1 MFSDVWKMFD
11 LQKVGAKLKEE
22 QVEKTISIILRLPGL
37 LLLDYWFQ
45 TTSEDIWPK
54 NVGLT
59 EAINSLITP
68 IVLLQSVLLLLLPLE
83 DLVTLYM
90 HYISAALLVSAELFS
105 RHYVFMELMDS
116 TPLVEESDKDIS
128 SVAHLQRHIVALV
141 LHILIAK
148 SVSLLLDLNGTAKR
162 VTLAVYTV
170 PIMARLAKIP
180 PVHLEAFHKFSTTIT
195 VLWAAYYSLG
205 SLPRL
210 LAYLRRSYR
219 SLAHVLFDKGL
230 ADAVVEVWQYVY
242 MKPLLLS
249 FWCVLLTAQLY
260 TYYHHQKGGAIVCS
274 CARDHTICLL
284 SILAY
289 RPEYNKPPDQLDSG
303 GPCEWYRVV
312 LSIAL
317 RCFRDLCLTLQFA
330 GLQHRRVIYIL
341 GCSKRLSTGQD
352 LKQAGTGEA
361 ITMALLSLQTGLV
374 DLTMPQR
381 VGAMSIILFIVVGS
395 LLQSMHD
402 IVEPILLALSA
413 SHTYAVARHA
423 RVLAL
428 CTFLFVFPLYMT
440 IFLCR
445 MFEVDFWTLVVVSTC
460 ALTSVQV
467 LGALTVYALFLYDA
481 MQKESGWESLDDM
494 VYIARGITRALEF
507 IVALLVVGAGIRES
521 MLLSSEGRPLSWL
534 NGTVLAVHC
543 YYNVYQRLQSG
554 WSSFLLRRDAA
565 RKIHSLPC
573 ATAQQLDSRAHDVCA
588 ICYMEMKSA
597 RVTPCGHLFHATCLK
612 KWLYVQDRCPL
623 CATKVTTVKSE
634 EAAERIEGAEE
645 WLAPGQQMN
654 TSEEHSVSSARR
666 DCRLASGEQTD
677 IPTSWAYS
685 HKPNIKKRSYKL
697 GKAFPKNVSVVR
709 DPMNGMFS
717 PWIRI

>member
-45 TTSEDIWPK
+45 TTSEDVWPK
-54 NVGLT
+54 NVGST

-105 RHYVFMELMDS
+105 RHYVSMELTDS
-116 TPLVEESDKDIS
+116 APLVEESDKDIFS
-128 SVAHLQRHIVALV
+128 MVHLQRHIVALV

-148 SVSLLLDLNGTAKR
+148 SVSLLLDLNSTANR

-170 PIMARLAKIP
+170 PILARLAKIP
-180 PVHLEAFHKFSTTIT
+180 LVHLEAFHNFSTTIT
-195 VLWAAYYSLG
+195 VLWAAYYSLR

-210 LAYLRRSYR
+210 LTYLRRSYR
-219 SLAHVLFDKGL
+219 SMAHVLFNKGP
-230 ADAVVEVWQYVY
+230 ASAVVEVWQYVY

-249 FWCVLLTAQLY
+249 FWCVLLAAQLY
-260 TYYHHQKGGAIVCS
+260 TYYHQQNPLTSSTVVAPVRG
-274 CARDHTICLL
+274 T
-284 SILAY
+284 
-289 RPEYNKPPDQLDSG
+289 
-303 GPCEWYRVV
+303 EWYLV
-312 LSIAL
+312 LLYAVSEICASYFSL
-317 RCFRDLCLTLQFA
+317 LACSVAVSYTSWAVLNLTKIMAQ
-330 GLQHRRVIYIL
+330 G
-341 GCSKRLSTGQD
+341 SKGLSTGQD

-361 ITMALLSLQTGLV
+361 VTMALLSLQTGLV

-413 SHTYAVARHA
+413 SHTYVVARHA

-467 LGALTVYALFLYDA
+467 LGAMTVYALFLYDA

-507 IVALLVVGAGIRES
+507 IVALLVVGAGVRES

-565 RKIHSLPC
+565 HKIHSLPC
-573 ATAQQLDSRAHDVCA
+573 ATAKQLDSRAHDVCA

-623 CATKVTTVKSE
+623 CATKVTVVRSNET
-634 EAAERIEGAEE
+634 AESIQGAEE
-645 WLAPGQQMN
+645 QFTPDQQIN
-654 TSEEHSVSSARR
+654 TSEGHAVSSARCDR
-666 DCRLASGEQTD
+666 RLASDGQTNISFVSSNSSPSSFSCWIVAGGEM
-677 IPTSWAYS
+677 
-685 HKPNIKKRSYKL
+685 
-697 GKAFPKNVSVVR
+697 SVR
-709 DPMNGMFS
+709 ILNGPPS
-717 PWIRI
+717 SVHA

>member
-45 TTSEDIWPK
+45 TTSEDVWPK
-54 NVGLT
+54 NVGST

-116 TPLVEESDKDIS
+116 APLVEESDKDIS

-148 SVSLLLDLNGTAKR
+148 SVSLLLDLNDTANR

-170 PIMARLAKIP
+170 PIVARLAKIP
-180 PVHLEAFHKFSTTIT
+180 PVHLEALHNFSTAIT

-219 SLAHVLFDKGL
+219 SVAHVLFDKGL
-230 ADAVVEVWQYVY
+230 ASAVVEVWQYVY

-249 FWCVLLTAQLY
+249 FWCVLLAAQLY
-260 TYYHHQKGGAIVCS
+260 TYYHQQNPLTSSTMVAPVRG
-274 CARDHTICLL
+274 T
-284 SILAY
+284 
-289 RPEYNKPPDQLDSG
+289 
-303 GPCEWYRVV
+303 EWYLV
-312 LSIAL
+312 LLYAVSEICASPFSLLACSIAVSPL
-317 RCFRDLCLTLQFA
+317 N
-330 GLQHRRVIYIL
+330 VL
-341 GCSKRLSTGQD
+341 GSKRLSTGQD

-361 ITMALLSLQTGLV
+361 VTMALLSLQTGLV

-413 SHTYAVARHA
+413 SHTYAVVRHA

-507 IVALLVVGAGIRES
+507 IVALLVVGAGVRES

-573 ATAQQLDSRAHDVCA
+573 ATAEQLDSRAHDVCA

-623 CATKVTTVKSE
+623 CATKVTAVRSE

-645 WLAPGQQMN
+645 WFAPGQQTD
-654 TSEEHSVSSARR
+654 TSEEHGVSSARR
-666 DCRLASGEQTD
+666 DCHLASGEQTD
-677 IPTSWAYS
+677 ISTQ
-685 HKPNIKKRSYKL
+685 
-697 GKAFPKNVSVVR
+697 
-709 DPMNGMFS
+709 
-717 PWIRI
+717 